1 MLVKDLIKILSEE
14 DPEAEVG
21 NLVVAVRG
29 DQPVAVSVASKFTIG
44 VASYKED
51 NKVFITG
58 QSDAD
63 SFIKADYTKEEIDD
77 FKKGLKSGS
86 LS

>member
-1 MLVKDLIKILSEE
+1 MLVKDLIKILNEE
-14 DPEAEVG
+14 SPEAEVG
-21 NLVVAVRG
+21 TLIVAIR
-29 DQPVAVSVASKFTIG
+29 DDKPVAMNVASKFTIA
-44 VASYKED
+44 VVSYKED

-63 SFIKADYTKEEIDD
+63 TFIKADYSKEEIDR
-77 FKKGLKSGS
+77 FKGGLKSGS

>member
-1 MLVKDLIKILSEE
+1 MLVKDLIKILNEE

-21 NLVVAVRG
+21 NLVVAIRDG
-29 DQPVAVSVASKFTIG
+29 QPVAVSVSSKFTVG

-63 SFIKADYTKEEIDD
+63 SFIKADYTKDEIDK